1 MIDLAKMSNR
11 YKLNIYSLKTGKVSQ
26 ILVSKRNYISQKI
39 EVGDFINI
47 KKVIAKPKIVNVNG
61 KWTKSEDEKEFWL
74 EAFNLIN
81 LNKKDSGV

>member
-1 MIDLAKMSNR
+1 MSNR

-47 KKVIAKPKIVNVNG
+47 KKVVAKPKIVNVNG
-61 KWTKSEDEKEFWL
+61 KWTKSEDERDFWL
-74 EAFNLIN
+74 EAFSLIN
-81 LNKKDSGV
+81 LNKKDDGV